1 MSDPRSFSRF
11 RFDWLEREAALKVLA
26 GAATG
31 FAGAS
36 VLALLIGAPLGTPLL
51 PALAAA
57 VIASGVTA
65 VPLVR
70 SLRDAQRK
78 LADMPKTTGV
88 LDPLTNCLSRGSFMR
103 RFDDLVLE
111 TGESKPTGG
120 ALLLVR
126 ADRMRAINDGY
137 GSDAGDDVLCA
148 LASTIR
154 ASVRSTDFVG
164 RLDGGEFGVFLR
176 SASPKQAI
184 MVADRIRGNVAQ
196 LRICDEI
203 DLSISVGGAVFASN
217 VDADDLMRYAN
228 QSLDVARDGGKD
240 KIEMVYVPSTGE
252 PVLIAGSVH

>member
-1 MSDPRSFSRF
+1 MFDPRSFFRL
-11 RFDWLEREAALKVLA
+11 RFDQALLNHEVMPRTLA
-26 GAATG
+26 GAAIG
-31 FAGAS
+31 IAGAGL
-36 VLALLIGAPLGTPLL
+36 LAALTGIPVA
-51 PALAAA
+51 PALAVAA
-57 VIASGVTA
+57 VASIATA
-65 VPLVR
+65 IPLIN
-70 SLRDAQRK
+70 SLLVAQRR
-78 LADMPKTTGV
+78 LAEKPKTTGV
-88 LDPLTNCLSRGSFMR
+88 LDPLTNCLSRGTFMR
-103 RFDDLVLE
+103 RFDDLVLD
-111 TGESKPTGG
+111 TGESKPAGG

-164 RLDGGEFGVFLR
+164 RLGGGEFGVFLR
-176 SASPKQAI
+176 GASPKQAM

-196 LRICDEI
+196 LRICEEI